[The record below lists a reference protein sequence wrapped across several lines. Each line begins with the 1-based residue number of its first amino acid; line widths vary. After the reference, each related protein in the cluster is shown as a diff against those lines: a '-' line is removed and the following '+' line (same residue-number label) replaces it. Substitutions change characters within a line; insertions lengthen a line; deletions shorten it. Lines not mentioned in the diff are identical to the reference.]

1 LLSLLG
7 TLLAWAVAG
16 SQLGNVL
23 HFSAISHEICQEH
36 GELVHAGEH
45 GDEHHAAPSP
55 PAATT
60 VSDSASEHAHE
71 HCSVFGRP
79 EDTAPVAT
87 PPSVEIAAVAATDVA
102 SLSPRASVFVAPSTR
117 LLAAP
122 KTSPPV

>member
-1 LLSLLG
+1 
-7 TLLAWAVAG
+7 LAWAVAG
-16 SQLGNVL
+16 SQLGNSL
-23 HFSAISHEICQEH
+23 HFSVVSHEVCAEH

-45 GDEHHAAPSP
+45 GEEHHAAHSP
-55 PAATT
+55 EATS

-79 EDTAPVAT
+79 EDTVPLAT
-87 PPSVEIAAVAATDVA
+87 PPGVEIAAVAAADVA
-102 SLSPRASVFVAPSTR
+102 SFSVRASVFVAPSTR